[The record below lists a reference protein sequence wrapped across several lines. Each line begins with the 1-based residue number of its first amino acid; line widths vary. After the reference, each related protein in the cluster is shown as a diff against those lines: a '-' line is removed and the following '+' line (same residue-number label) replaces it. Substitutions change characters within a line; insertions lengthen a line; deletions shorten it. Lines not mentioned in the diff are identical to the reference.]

1 MKKYIL
7 LISFLTTFCLFAQTD
22 YNTKKGLAVKGYD
35 VTEYF
40 NNKALKGSKEFSSKY
55 DDVLYYFTSRSNK
68 EKFDKTPGAFLP
80 EYGGYCAYAIGLK
93 SEKVDINPKS
103 FEIKDNKLYLFYN
116 AWGVNT
122 LDLWNKSNP
131 KELKEKADANWKNIK
146 KLN

>member
-1 MKKYIL
+1 MKKLIIAISL
-7 LISFLTTFCLFAQTD
+7 LGTFSLWSQTD
-22 YNTKKGLAVKGYD
+22 YYAKKGVVIKGYD

-40 NNKALKGSKEFSSKY
+40 NNKALKVSKEFSSKH
-55 DDVLYYFTSRSNK
+55 DDVLYYFTSKSNK
-68 EKFDKTPGAFLP
+68 EKFDKTPEAFLP